1 MPDSPAHTGPATA
14 LLRELGAADIA
25 HPGGTLLAHLQR
37 VADRT
42 PQPQEV
48 LAA

>member
-1 MPDSPAHTGPATA
+1 MPDSPADTGPATA
-14 LLRELGAADIA
+14 LLREPGTADIA
-25 HPGGTLLAHLQR
+25 HPGGTLLVPLQR